1 VERRD
6 FIALLGGAAAAP
18 LLSPLTARAQQPPL
32 PVIGILNSG
41 SAAERAT
48 FIAAFRRGL
57 GEVGYLEGR
66 NAAIELRWAEGQPDQ
81 VPAMAADLA
90 RAQVSVLVADG
101 PSVKAAK
108 AATSTIPIVFTTGAD
123 PVQSGM
129 VASLNRPGG
138 NITGITVMGAALEP
152 KRLEL
157 LHELVPTAT
166 NVAALLNP
174 ANASLEIQSREL
186 QAAARSLGLQL
197 NIVQAGAERDFD
209 SVFAKLAELQAGG
222 LAIGGDGLFASR
234 GDKLGTLALQHG
246 MAAIAEP
253 RNFAVGGGLMSY
265 GASTT
270 DMYRLAGVYAGR
282 ILKGEKPADLPVQQ
296 AVKVEMIVN
305 LKTAKALG
313 LTVPLP
319 LLGRADEVI
328 E

>member
-1 VERRD
+1 
-6 FIALLGGAAAAP
+6 
-18 LLSPLTARAQQPPL
+18 
-32 PVIGILNSG
+32 
-41 SAAERAT
+41 
-48 FIAAFRRGL
+48 
-57 GEVGYLEGR
+57 
-66 NAAIELRWAEGQPDQ
+66 
-81 VPAMAADLA
+81 MAADLA

>member
-157 LHELVPTAT
+157 LHELVPHSNQRRRAPQSGQCLTRNPIAR
-166 NVAALLNP
+166 VAGCCP
-174 ANASLEIQSREL
+174 QSR
-186 QAAARSLGLQL
+186 AAAQ
-197 NIVQAGAERDFD
+197 
-209 SVFAKLAELQAGG
+209 
-222 LAIGGDGLFASR
+222 
-234 GDKLGTLALQHG
+234 
-246 MAAIAEP
+246 
-253 RNFAVGGGLMSY
+253 
-265 GASTT
+265 
-270 DMYRLAGVYAGR
+270 YRAGR
-282 ILKGEKPADLPVQQ
+282 RR
-296 AVKVEMIVN
+296 
-305 LKTAKALG
+305 T
-313 LTVPLP
+313 
-319 LLGRADEVI
+319 
-328 E
+328 